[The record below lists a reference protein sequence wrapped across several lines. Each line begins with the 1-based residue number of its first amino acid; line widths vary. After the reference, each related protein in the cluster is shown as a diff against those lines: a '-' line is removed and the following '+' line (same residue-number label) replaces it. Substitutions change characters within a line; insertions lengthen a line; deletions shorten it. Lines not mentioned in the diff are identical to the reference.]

1 MKLSLAN
8 TLVAIPAFIYM
19 SPTISLNI
27 IPFTIAT
34 QLMAMSTQTANQAI
48 EVEYDKLM
56 MRTCRRPLPL
66 DKIDKNIAKI
76 ISLGL
81 FASSNL
87 IFYLNFPIQG
97 LVIAN
102 GIFMSYVFLYTPM
115 KRESV
120 YNTLLG
126 AVIGAVPPYLGWA
139 CAGGSL
145 YAALP
150 FIQFSY
156 MLCW

>member
-1 MKLSLAN
+1 
-8 TLVAIPAFIYM
+8 
-19 SPTISLNI
+19 
-27 IPFTIAT
+27 
-34 QLMAMSTQTANQAI
+34 
-48 EVEYDKLM
+48 VEYDKLM

-102 GIFMSYVFLYTPM
+102 GIFMGYVFLYTPM

-126 AVIGAVPPYLGWA
+126 AVIGAVPPYLGWV

-145 YAALP
+145 YAAMP